1 MGAGAASERGQG
13 GTLSGCGEAN
23 HRKHFRW
30 RDSQDKGLRWEQRG
44 KEAGREDMMM
54 EKGPEGWT
62 RLDGMVSV
70 TLGAV
75 VVFPA
80 GDGAVHSFA
89 HRNLPS
95 PSA

>member
-1 MGAGAASERGQG
+1 
-13 GTLSGCGEAN
+13 
-23 HRKHFRW
+23 
-30 RDSQDKGLRWEQRG
+30 
-44 KEAGREDMMM
+44 MM

-75 VVFPA
+75 VFPA

>member
-1 MGAGAASERGQG
+1 
-13 GTLSGCGEAN
+13 
-23 HRKHFRW
+23 
-30 RDSQDKGLRWEQRG
+30 
-44 KEAGREDMMM
+44 MMM
-54 EKGPEGWT
+54 EKGLEGWT

-95 PSA
+95 LSA